1 MPSGLPFILASLFKY
16 LLNNCPTWFLAAG
29 FKGRGWGVA
38 PRAVG
43 SMGQCWTPGTPASGV
58 SRSCFPAASTKRFSG
73 SRKILMPLT
82 ILKNPAKTPLLE
94 KAFWERND
102 LLYQVFRCSNSTLFS
117 KGTECGWGTDTE
129 PSHGPVF
136 PLPEIGFCR
145 EGMQGDRLWNIW
157 KLRGKKAGGSQDSRW
172 DRPGH
177 FTSLKH
183 RWLVYLALRPRWP
196 LDLDFSLGNLV
207 CKYPTAYH
215 S

>member
-16 LLNNCPTWFLAAG
+16 LLNNCPKWFLEAG

-117 KGTECGWGTDTE
+117 KGTECGRGTDTK

-136 PLPEIGFCR
+136 LLPETGFCR
-145 EGMQGDRLWNIW
+145 EGMQGDRLWNIAW
-157 KLRGKKAGGSQDSRW
+157 SKGTKPSFRGKVREGSLWEECVNWHLKAERKESWGKPSQQMRSSRSFYF
-172 DRPGH
+172 P
-177 FTSLKH
+177 
-183 RWLVYLALRPRWP
+183 
-196 LDLDFSLGNLV
+196 
-207 CKYPTAYH
+207 
-215 S
+215 